1 MNQSDS
7 HSRTLVI
14 ADRTLELGALLD
26 LQALLEGMQ
35 IDLATGRISRPAWN
49 QCLVQAQLRVTWLRL
64 RYQPQGS
71 QLQDLVQEQK
81 RLQSLLL

>member
-1 MNQSDS
+1 
-7 HSRTLVI
+7 VI

-26 LQALLEGMQ
+26 LQQLLEGMSR
-35 IDLATGRISRPAWN
+35 DLEQGRISRHSWTQALT
-49 QCLVQAQLRVTWLRL
+49 QCQLRVTWLRL